1 MAEPTTKPK
10 SKAVPRKERVKR
22 VDPPSNE
29 QRALIREIAALARS
43 EQEKYKLSTKQT
55 GIIINREPK
64 TMEADRRKQR
74 ALLAAKKKSK
84 QTGEKAVEIDLT
96 HPMSLPYVPPTGDE
110 REVQYFAS
118 DIVDYLDRLYATVD
132 RSFLKRG
139 AAPSTDPRMRGFQS
153 WLSFGSPADTWPFCI
168 QPDGRPLDM
177 AEAIATGRLND
188 DIERLNLREFSTRL
202 ADAASR
208 GASSEEARAIRVATP
223 KAKRNASDPAPLNER
238 KQRWTKPSGPI

>member
-1 MAEPTTKPK
+1 M
-10 SKAVPRKERVKR
+10 PRSAQK
-22 VDPPSNE
+22 
-29 QRALIREIAALARS
+29 
-43 EQEKYKLSTKQT
+43 KYKLSTKQT

-74 ALLAAKKKSK
+74 ALVAAMKKAKE
-84 QTGEKAVEIDLT
+84 TGGDAPEIDLK
-96 HPMSLPYVPPTGDE
+96 HPMSLPYAPPTGDE

-139 AAPSTDPRMRGFQS
+139 AAPSTDPMMRGFQS

-168 QPDGRPLDM
+168 QPNGRPLDM

-208 GASSEEARAIRVATP
+208 GSSSEEARSIRAATP
-223 KAKRNASDPAPLNER
+223 KAKRIATDPTTPNER
-238 KQRWTKPSGPI
+238 KRKWTRPGGPI

>member
-1 MAEPTTKPK
+1 MAEPTPNSK
-10 SKAVPRKERVKR
+10 SKSVPRAARGKR
-22 VDPPSNE
+22 IDPPSNE
-29 QRALIREIAALARS
+29 QQALIRELASMPRS
-43 EQEKYKLSTKQT
+43 AQKKYKLSTKQT

-74 ALLAAKKKSK
+74 ALVAAMKKAKE
-84 QTGEKAVEIDLT
+84 TGGDAPEIDLK
-96 HPMSLPYVPPTGDE
+96 HPMSLPYAPPAGDE

-139 AAPSTDPRMRGFQS
+139 AAPSTDPMMRGFQS

-202 ADAASR
+202 AEAASR
-208 GASSEEARAIRVATP
+208 GGSSKEARAIRAATP
-223 KAKRNASDPAPLNER
+223 KAKRIATDPPLNER
-238 KQRWTKPSGPI
+238 KRRWSKPGGPI

>member
-1 MAEPTTKPK
+1 M
-10 SKAVPRKERVKR
+10 
-22 VDPPSNE
+22 
-29 QRALIREIAALARS
+29 ARS

-55 GIIINREPK
+55 GFIINREPK
-64 TMEADRRKQR
+64 TMESDRRKQR
-74 ALLAAKKKSK
+74 ALLAAKKKAK
-84 QTGEKAVEIDLT
+84 KTGEKAVEIDLT
-96 HPMSLPYVPPTGDE
+96 HPMSLPYAPPTGNE

-139 AAPSTDPRMRGFQS
+139 AAPSSDPKTRGFQS
-153 WLSFGSPADTWPFCI
+153 WLSFGASSDTWPFCI

-188 DIERLNLREFSTRL
+188 VIERLNLREFSIRL

-208 GASSEEARAIRVATP
+208 GASSEEARAIRVGTQ
-223 KAKRNASDPAPLNER
+223 KAKRIANDPTALNER
-238 KQRWTKPSGPI
+238 KQRWSKPGGPI